1 MTLKGKHIKRI
12 VMAKGN
18 MAQWTESDSYAAME
32 AAEKGEDLQE
42 PFDDISEPPKG
53 IKYEG
58 MLYLIKSAVSS
69 QSDLFWY
76 LLFCTGNRL

>member
-1 MTLKGKHIKRI
+1 MTLKSKHIKRI

-18 MAQWTESDSYAAME
+18 AAIE
-32 AAEKGEDLQE
+32 TAEKGEDLQG

-53 IKYEG
+53 IKYER

-69 QSDLFWY
+69 QSDLF
-76 LLFCTGNRL
+76 